1 MIDAKRTTTDHID
14 LGEPDAG
21 FAEVNGARL
30 YYEAVGAGHPLVLL
44 HAGIADGRMWDD
56 QVAAFAERYRVVR
69 YDARGFGRSG
79 AASGSFSPRADLA
92 ALFAALGIERARL
105 VGLSM
110 GGALAIDVALE
121 YPELVSALVL
131 AAARPGG
138 LAPSKALRDG
148 WAAVDNAFAAGDVAG
163 AVELELRMWVDGPGR
178 TPAQVDPSVRERVR
192 EMDAALLAL
201 PDEGEPEPLDPP
213 AVERLDEIAV
223 PTLVIVGD
231 ADQPDVLAG
240 TDVLVEGIPGAR
252 KAVIPNTAHVPN
264 MERPAEFNRLV
275 LDFLAGVDAA

>member
-92 ALFAALGIERARL
+92 ALLAALGIERAHL

-110 GGALAIDVALE
+110 GGALAIDVAQE

-148 WAAVDNAFAAGDVAG
+148 WAAVENAFAAGDVAG

-178 TPAQVDPSVRERVR
+178 TPAQVDPAVRERVR

-275 LDFLAGVDAA
+275 LDFLAVVDRT